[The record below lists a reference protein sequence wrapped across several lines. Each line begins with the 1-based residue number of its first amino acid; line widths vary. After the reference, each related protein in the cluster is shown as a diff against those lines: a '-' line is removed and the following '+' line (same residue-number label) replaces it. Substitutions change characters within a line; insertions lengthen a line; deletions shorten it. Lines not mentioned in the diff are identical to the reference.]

1 MERRGRG
8 KDHVKMKADVEV
20 VQPQSRNIWSH
31 QKLEKTGRSL
41 SQSLQRDATMI
52 SAASRIVKEEMS
64 LF

>member
-1 MERRGRG
+1 MTSVLGEKRKRE

-41 SQSLQRDATMI
+41 SQSLQEGCHHDF
-52 SAASRIVKEEMS
+52 SS
-64 LF
+64 L

>member
-1 MERRGRG
+1 M
-8 KDHVKMKADVEV
+8 KMKADVEV